1 MNEEKKS
8 NATWFGTQMGTWGQR
23 AMETQREKGYQS
35 PAIQHKTTDD
45 DDDDDDDDKNMQNV
59 PQFMQILITL

>member
-1 MNEEKKS
+1 
-8 NATWFGTQMGTWGQR
+8 
-23 AMETQREKGYQS
+23 METQREKGYQS